1 MKILSFNKN
10 NEEFFFLPLI
20 DLIEE
25 DYSDL
30 NLIGQANPIKIDDNA
45 ENYYLMSEFDLQPG
59 DIIRKKA
66 SNNNIFILKFKTYL
80 S

>member
-1 MKILSFNKN
+1 MKTLSFHNN

-30 NLIGQANPIKIDDNA
+30 HLIGQANPIKIDANA
-45 ENYYLMSEFDLQPG
+45 ENYYFMSEFNLQPG

-66 SNNNIFILKFKTYL
+66 SDTFLY
-80 S
+80 